1 MNTHYESTLPTGSV
15 IPKHKAMIYLG
26 IIEDEKLVRENLE
39 EFMGGQPDVK
49 VVLSTDSV
57 EAFLRRFPVGTPLN
71 MLLLDINLPGMSG
84 LEGIRH
90 IRAKC
95 PDADIIVLSAY
106 DDSDKVFK
114 ALCAGA
120 VSYIS
125 KRTSLP
131 NIREALN
138 TVFQGGAYMSPSI
151 ARKVVDYF
159 APSRKDDEDH
169 HLTGRQEQVVQG
181 LVDGLSYKMIADK
194 YLISVETVRDHIK
207 KIYKKLQVNS
217 KAEVIRKKLD
227 GEI

>member
-1 MNTHYESTLPTGSV
+1 
-15 IPKHKAMIYLG
+15 MIYLG

-39 EFMGGQPDVK
+39 EFMGGQSDVK

-57 EAFLRRFPVGTPLN
+57 EAFLRRFSVGTPLN

-90 IRAKC
+90 IRNKC

-159 APSRKDDEDH
+159 APSKKDDEDH

>member
-1 MNTHYESTLPTGSV
+1 
-15 IPKHKAMIYLG
+15 MIYLG

-39 EFMGGQPDVK
+39 EFMGAQSDVK
-49 VVLSTDSV
+49 IVISTDSV
-57 EAFLRRFPVGTPLN
+57 EAFLRRFSVGTPLN
-71 MLLLDINLPGMSG
+71 MLLLDINLPGMTG

-90 IRAKC
+90 IRGKC

-138 TVFQGGAYMSPSI
+138 TVYQGGAYMSPSI

-159 APSRKDDEDH
+159 APSKKDDEDH
-169 HLTGRQEQVVQG
+169 RLTGRQEQVVQG